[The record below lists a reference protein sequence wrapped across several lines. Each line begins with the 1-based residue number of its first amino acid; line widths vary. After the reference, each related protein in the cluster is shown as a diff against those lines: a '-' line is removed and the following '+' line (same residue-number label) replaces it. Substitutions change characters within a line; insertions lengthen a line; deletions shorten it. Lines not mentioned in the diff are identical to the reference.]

1 MCHGYGQGASFAASW
16 RQALIMLLDRCSK
29 PATLCCAKTF
39 GDKTCKSNGHQ
50 KSQSHSSTRRDLPKC
65 LAHLQGMA
73 KKPRANFRIP
83 KNSTN
88 SARVALAF
96 IQRKE
101 QCFQVDYDF
110 KKLANPRHFPSFPV
124 SHRWHLFQGRLC
136 DLRCSLA
143 VPGNQGIRHRRGD
156 RTKDPYI
163 QGLKKHHVSVI
174 KKMGENLGSDF
185 FLNLWL
191 LNTCKYNSLLSLN
204 MYIYIYIYTYICIYM
219 YMYISQNII

>member
-1 MCHGYGQGASFAASW
+1 MDIRNLNLTRVQEEIFLN
-16 RQALIMLLDRCSK
+16 ALH
-29 PATLCCAKTF
+29 
-39 GDKTCKSNGHQ
+39 TCKVW
-50 KSQSHSSTRRDLPKC
+50 PE
-65 LAHLQGMA
+65 
-73 KKPRANFRIP
+73 KPRENPRIP

-101 QCFQVDYDF
+101 QRFQVDYDF
-110 KKLANPRHFPSFPV
+110 KKAANPRHFPSFPV

-204 MYIYIYIYTYICIYM
+204 IYICTYIYISEYHLIDIDIEHSSGKFPQEVLHCVCVCVTWSCNEM
-219 YMYISQNII
+219 FTDK

>member
-1 MCHGYGQGASFAASW
+1 MHPLQ
-16 RQALIMLLDRCSK
+16 LL
-29 PATLCCAKTF
+29 
-39 GDKTCKSNGHQ
+39 GDKHSSCCLTAVPSQLHCVVPRPSETKHANQMDIRNLNLTRVQEEIFLNALHTCKVW
-50 KSQSHSSTRRDLPKC
+50 PE
-65 LAHLQGMA
+65 
-73 KKPRANFRIP
+73 KPRENPRIP

-101 QCFQVDYDF
+101 QRFQVDYDF
-110 KKLANPRHFPSFPV
+110 KKAANPRRFPSFPV

-204 MYIYIYIYTYICIYM
+204 IYIYVHIYI
-219 YMYISQNII
+219 YISQNII